1 MISAAGLKSIKDI
14 NPDLIMSRESA
25 MKVSTIA
32 TYLPT
37 IKPGSL
43 VNTKEIINAPPLFK
57 KYWHQASE
65 ENFSRLI

>member
-1 MISAAGLKSIKDI
+1 MISAAGLKSIKEI

-37 IKPGSL
+37 IKQGSL
-43 VNTKEIINAPPLFK
+43 IDTNEIINAPPLFK

-65 ENFSRLI
+65 ESFSRLI